1 LCAIVS
7 ASVPG
12 RACTTVFLHRGE
24 TALVANNYDYYA
36 ADGRVIVNRRG
47 LRKTAFDTN
56 SGLQWVSRYGSV
68 VFEQWGLE
76 FPNGGMNEAGL
87 VVEQMM
93 LDATQFPSAYD
104 ARPGLTELQWI
115 QYQLDS
121 SSSVAEVLATDARI
135 RISTGSTPIHFLIAD
150 AAGQAAVIEFLGG
163 RMVVHTGAT
172 LPMPALTNDTYE
184 ASIAYAAITPPER
197 ASHVSSLG
205 RFVHATA
212 AADTFARTT
221 VDDPV
226 GYAFAALDNVTQPN
240 WTRWNTVCDIGRRKV
255 YFRTQPARTIKEVS
269 LADVDFR
276 PSAEIRMVDINAPV
290 GGAVI
295 LETPYSREDNLAL
308 LLSVF
313 RQTTPS
319 STASYSYIQRRAFFP
334 DSVDVEPY
342 APVILHHPESQT
354 IAPGADLVL
363 SVNAVGAPSIL
374 TYRWSRD
381 GEPLVGTE
389 ASTLTLAG
397 VGTDL
402 AGRYSVSVSNGLGTA
417 FSRESSVTV
426 ATPTPG
432 RLVNMSTRAV
442 AGLNGQPLIVGL
454 VASGGPKRVL
464 VRAVG
469 PSLRTLFAMEGAL
482 PDPRLEVHRSTDGQD
497 DLLAANDDWAAL
509 AGDCDTLRNAFA
521 CVGAFPLP
529 ASSRDAAMVLDVDG
543 ARTFHASGNHD
554 ARSGI
559 VLVEAYDTG
568 GGDTGR
574 FINLSTRNHVGAG
587 ADVLVV
593 GFVINGNTPKRLL
606 VRGVGPSLG
615 PLFGIPG
622 VLADP
627 VVELHTKRGERDVVV
642 ARNDD
647 WSDEPGAHEVAKRVG
662 AFALPAGSKDAALVV
677 CVPAGAYTAVLSGA
691 GGESGEGLLE
701 VYEVE

>member
-1 LCAIVS
+1 M
-7 ASVPG
+7 PG
-12 RACTTVFLHRGE
+12 RACTTVFLRRGE
-24 TALVANNYDYYA
+24 TALVANNFDYYA

-76 FPNGGMNEAGL
+76 FPNGGTNEAGL

-104 ARPGLTELQWI
+104 PRPSLTELQWI
-115 QYQLDS
+115 QYQLDC

-135 RISTGSTPIHFLIAD
+135 RISTGSTPIHFLVAD

-163 RMVVHTGAT
+163 RMVVHTGST

-205 RFVHATA
+205 RFVHAAA

-290 GGAVI
+290 VGVVVP
-295 LETPYSREDNLAL
+295 ETLYSREDNLAL

-319 STASYSYIQRRAFFP
+319 STASYLYIQRRALFP
-334 DSVDVEPY
+334 DSISVEPY
-342 APVILHHPESQT
+342 APVILLHPESQT
-354 IAPGADLVL
+354 ISPGADLVL
-363 SVNAVGAPSIL
+363 TVSAFGAPSTL

-381 GEPLVGTE
+381 GEPVVGAE
-389 ASTLTLAG
+389 SPTLTLAG
-397 VGTDL
+397 VAADV
-402 AGRYSVSVSNGLGTA
+402 AGRYFVAVSNGLGTTL
-417 FSRESSVTV
+417 SREASVTV
-426 ATPTPG
+426 ATPSAG

-469 PSLRTLFAMEGAL
+469 PSLRTLFAMDGAL

-497 DLLAANDDWAAL
+497 DLVAANDDWAAL

-529 ASSRDAAMVLDVDG
+529 ASSRDAAMVLYVDG
-543 ARTFHASGNHD
+543 ARTFHAFGNHD
-554 ARSGI
+554 ASSGI

-593 GFVINGNTPKRLL
+593 GFVISGNTPKRLL

-615 PLFGIPG
+615 PLFGIAG

-647 WSDEPGAHEVAKRVG
+647 WSAEPDAHQVAKRVG

-691 GGESGEGLLE
+691 GGECGEGLLE